1 MKLISREEQHEFAP
15 FDLTKTPKFDKKKDK
30 VELSIQSFELANTYF
45 RAAQILFSNRGF
57 IVYMPVILTN
67 IAFSCELYLKAL
79 LHGYNI
85 DFGNTHELK
94 DLFDKLPDSIKE
106 YVAENIAIE
115 NREREFPLCLKEQN
129 SAFTTYRYMN
139 EVKSISANPQ
149 FLFAFAHVLSFV
161 YSILTEHP
169 DEHSRE
175 EDCHHEKNDKIID
188 I

>member
-85 DFGNTHELK
+85 DFGNTHDLK
-94 DLFDKLPDSIKE
+94 DLFDKLPDTSQRHL
-106 YVAENIAIE
+106 Y
-115 NREREFPLCLKEQN
+115 FHL
-129 SAFTTYRYMN
+129 
-139 EVKSISANPQ
+139 
-149 FLFAFAHVLSFV
+149 
-161 YSILTEHP
+161 
-169 DEHSRE
+169 
-175 EDCHHEKNDKIID
+175 
-188 I
+188 